1 MIKHM
6 DMVFIN
12 ILMVLNMKDN
22 GLKIDKV
29 VKVLKLGLMVLVML
43 AVIKMGKN
51 AVKENLNGLMDHL
64 MKVIFLI
71 IILMGKVFILGEIKD
86 NILEIGL
93 IIKWKVK
100 EFLLGLIIESIMGI
114 IIMIKKMVLELLN
127 GLMEGNL
134 LVIGKMGNKMVKG
147 NFIILFLV
155 LLRKD
160 YGKMEKELNGIR
172 YCSFFS
178 FIFVVFF
185 VF

>member
-1 MIKHM
+1 
-6 DMVFIN
+6 MVFIN

-100 EFLLGLIIESIMGI
+100 EFLLGLIIGN
-114 IIMIKKMVLELLN
+114 IKGSM
-127 GLMEGNL
+127 
-134 LVIGKMGNKMVKG
+134 
-147 NFIILFLV
+147 
-155 LLRKD
+155 
-160 YGKMEKELNGIR
+160 
-172 YCSFFS
+172 
-178 FIFVVFF
+178 
-185 VF
+185 

>member
-64 MKVIFLI
+64 TSAEARRTYLPCLVR
-71 IILMGKVFILGEIKD
+71 LG
-86 NILEIGL
+86 
-93 IIKWKVK
+93 
-100 EFLLGLIIESIMGI
+100 
-114 IIMIKKMVLELLN
+114 
-127 GLMEGNL
+127 
-134 LVIGKMGNKMVKG
+134 
-147 NFIILFLV
+147 
-155 LLRKD
+155 
-160 YGKMEKELNGIR
+160 
-172 YCSFFS
+172 
-178 FIFVVFF
+178 
-185 VF
+185 